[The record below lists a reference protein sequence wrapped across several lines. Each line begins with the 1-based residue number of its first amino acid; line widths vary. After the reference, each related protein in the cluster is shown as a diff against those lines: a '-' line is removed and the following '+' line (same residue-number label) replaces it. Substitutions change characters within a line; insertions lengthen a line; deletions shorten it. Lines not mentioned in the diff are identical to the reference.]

1 MIKSFK
7 HKGLEQLFLKG
18 YTTKIASEHIKR
30 LKLVLAVI
38 HQARTV
44 KDIQFVGANLHKL
57 KGDKKDLWAV
67 TVRANWRIT
76 FKFEN
81 NNAYILNYEDYH

>member
-7 HKGLEQLFLKG
+7 HKGLERLFLKNDVS
-18 YTTKIASEHIKR
+18 KINQEHIKR
-30 LKLVLAVI
+30 LRLILAVI
-38 HQARTV
+38 HKAKLV
-44 KDIQFVGANLHKL
+44 EDIDFIGSNLHEL
-57 KGDKKDLWAV
+57 KGDKQGIWAV

-81 NNAYILNYEDYH
+81 GDAYILNYEDYH